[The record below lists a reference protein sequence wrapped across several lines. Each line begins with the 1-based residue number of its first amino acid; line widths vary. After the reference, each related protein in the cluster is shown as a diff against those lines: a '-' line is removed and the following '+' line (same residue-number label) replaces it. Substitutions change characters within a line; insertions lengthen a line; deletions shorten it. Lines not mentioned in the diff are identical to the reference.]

1 MGVVGWIR
9 GIADEREQRAKD
21 QQARV
26 CAESGTAL
34 RGNGSGGA
42 GFRGPAAAATDEQ
55 LPEGAEKLSAEGRVE
70 AEARFQQIMSQYG
83 SRFDSEEQK
92 RVRDGCYSLEGSLER
107 LRAFHLENGDA
118 PAVYL
123 KPLLEREKKPQ
134 SAPAAGAA
142 PAAAA
147 KNPDGSARM
156 LKESILYESVG
167 ELAKR
172 IETKQLPPS
181 N

>member
-1 MGVVGWIR
+1 MNKGRGQEINRREFARKAALLSAVMVPA
-9 GIADEREQRAKD
+9 GIAFQ
-21 QQARV
+21 
-26 CAESGTAL
+26 
-34 RGNGSGGA
+34 
-42 GFRGPAAAATDEQ
+42 GPAAAATEEQ

-92 RVRDGCYSLEGSLER
+92 RVRDGCYSLQGSLDR
-107 LRAFHLENGDA
+107 LRAFHLENSDA

-142 PAAAA
+142 SAAA
-147 KNPDGSARM
+147 KKP
-156 LKESILYESVG
+156 
-167 ELAKR
+167 
-172 IETKQLPPS
+172 
-181 N
+181 

>member
-1 MGVVGWIR
+1 MNESKEQKINR
-9 GIADEREQRAKD
+9 REF
-21 QQARV
+21 ARK
-26 CAESGTAL
+26 AAL
-34 RGNGSGGA
+34 LSAVMVPA
-42 GFRGPAAAATDEQ
+42 GLAFEGPAAAATDEQ

-147 KNPDGSARM
+147 KKP
-156 LKESILYESVG
+156 
-167 ELAKR
+167 
-172 IETKQLPPS
+172 
-181 N
+181 

>member
-1 MGVVGWIR
+1 MNKGTGQKIDRREFARKAALLSAAMVPA
-9 GIADEREQRAKD
+9 GIAFEEPA
-21 QQARV
+21 
-26 CAESGTAL
+26 TATF
-34 RGNGSGGA
+34 N
-42 GFRGPAAAATDEQ
+42 EQ

-83 SRFDSEEQK
+83 NRFDSEEQK
-92 RVRDGCYSLEGSLER
+92 RVRDGCYSLQGSLER

-142 PAAAA
+142 PAAA
-147 KNPDGSARM
+147 KKP
-156 LKESILYESVG
+156 
-167 ELAKR
+167 
-172 IETKQLPPS
+172 
-181 N
+181 

>member
-1 MGVVGWIR
+1 MNKSNGLKINR
-9 GIADEREQRAKD
+9 REFAQRA
-21 QQARV
+21 
-26 CAESGTAL
+26 AL
-34 RGNGSGGA
+34 LSAAMVPA
-42 GFRGPAAAATDEQ
+42 GFAFNVPAAAASAQ
-55 LPEGAEKLSAEGRVE
+55 LPEGAEKLSAESRVE

-92 RVRDGCYSLEGSLER
+92 SVRDSCYSLQRSLER

-142 PAAAA
+142 PTAAA
-147 KNPDGSARM
+147 KKP
-156 LKESILYESVG
+156 
-167 ELAKR
+167 
-172 IETKQLPPS
+172 
-181 N
+181 

>member
-1 MGVVGWIR
+1 MNKSKGQKINRREFARNAALLSAVMVPA
-9 GIADEREQRAKD
+9 GIAFEE
-21 QQARV
+21 
-26 CAESGTAL
+26 
-34 RGNGSGGA
+34 
-42 GFRGPAAAATDEQ
+42 PAAATNEQ

-92 RVRDGCYSLEGSLER
+92 RVRDGCYSLQGSLER

-123 KPLLEREKKPQ
+123 KPLLDREKKPQ

-142 PAAAA
+142 PAAA
-147 KNPDGSARM
+147 KKP
-156 LKESILYESVG
+156 
-167 ELAKR
+167 
-172 IETKQLPPS
+172 
-181 N
+181 